1 MAQSSLGFCL
11 ILSVPVA
18 YTTSVLFNSE
28 SGVLQFLKAAAN
40 MDEVC
45 VVCVPLWYVAI
56 SYVVCVHV
64 VDTTCIMSMHGWMR
78 V

>member
-1 MAQSSLGFCL
+1 M
-11 ILSVPVA
+11 
-18 YTTSVLFNSE
+18 LFNSE

-45 VVCVPLWYVAI
+45 VEFH
-56 SYVVCVHV
+56 SDMYVVCIHV
-64 VDTTCIMSMHGWMR
+64 VDATCTMSMHGWMR